1 MCAAKHA
8 TMARVN
14 RLLVPSEASQ
24 SDDDDARE
32 HRRAGLEDTSE
43 GERKFL
49 LEAQARFVFFFRGH
63 FPSPIIVC

>member
-14 RLLVPSEASQ
+14 RLLVPSVASQ
-24 SDDDDARE
+24 SDDDDDARE

-43 GERKFL
+43 GERKLL
-49 LEAQARFVFFFRGH
+49 LEAQARFVL
-63 FPSPIIVC
+63 

>member
-24 SDDDDARE
+24 SDGDDARE

-43 GERKFL
+43 GERKLL
-49 LEAQARFVFFFRGH
+49 LEAQARLIFCLH
-63 FPSPIIVC
+63 LQ